1 MGKQHMNSQSPP
13 GRVLLAGSSSSWSLK
28 LLSRP
33 RADGGRYACFEA
45 ENVPENPNFQ
55 FSLKGKNKFATM

>member
-1 MGKQHMNSQSPP
+1 MNSQSPP
-13 GRVLLAGSSSSWSLK
+13 GRAMLAESSSSWSLK

-45 ENVPENPNFQ
+45 ENTPQNLNFKV
-55 FSLKGKNKFATM
+55 SMYGKS